1 MSVPFSEDLWQRLS
15 ALWRRDKKEEEEV
28 IGYDDPQVKQ
38 MLDVMMVSRR
48 SMKAAEKQK
57 YDIDRA
63 WRRVE
68 KQTAGGWR
76 VPGWCRYAAAVTVL
90 FFSVWG
96 WVTYNRESA
105 LPVTGELTDV
115 ILPGVSKAELIL
127 ASGERIILGTQTEIR
142 DIEELGVKITNDTS
156 GGELKYETGSTE
168 DSTIIAYNTL
178 IVPKGGEYMVRLPDG
193 SQVWLN
199 SETTIR
205 FPVRFAAGKREVQ
218 LCGEAFFK
226 VCRDT
231 TAPFQVSTENGEIT
245 VLGTSFNVSTYR
257 EDNYWQIT
265 LVEGSVRIAEQG
277 RTVVLKPSEQYTVG
291 RCSGQRKVVAV
302 DAGLYTSWVDG
313 KFYFKAYTFEEIV
326 KKLERWYDFTMV
338 YQDEEVKQMRFT
350 GSINKH
356 SPVTEV
362 LRFLEMTTGIRFK
375 VEGKQIIV
383 SKI

>member
-15 ALWRRDKKEEEEV
+15 ALWRRDKKEVEEAV
-28 IGYDDPQVKQ
+28 GYDDPQLKQ

-115 ILPGVSKAELIL
+115 IQPGVSKAELIL

-257 EDNYWQIT
+257 EDNYWQTT
-265 LVEGSVRIAEQG
+265 LV
-277 RTVVLKPSEQYTVG
+277 
-291 RCSGQRKVVAV
+291 
-302 DAGLYTSWVDG
+302 
-313 KFYFKAYTFEEIV
+313 
-326 KKLERWYDFTMV
+326 
-338 YQDEEVKQMRFT
+338 
-350 GSINKH
+350 
-356 SPVTEV
+356 
-362 LRFLEMTTGIRFK
+362 
-375 VEGKQIIV
+375 
-383 SKI
+383 

>member
-15 ALWRRDKKEEEEV
+15 GLWRRDKKEEEEAV
-28 IGYDDPQVKQ
+28 GYDDPQLKQ

-168 DSTIIAYNTL
+168 DSTITAYNTL

-257 EDNYWQIT
+257 EDNYWQTTQDCGTRPYGCFKAFGTIYCGPLFRPKESGFGRCGFIYFLGRWKVLFQGLHFRRDCQKIRT
-265 LVEGSVRIAEQG
+265 LVRFYDGLSG
-277 RTVVLKPSEQYTVG
+277 R
-291 RCSGQRKVVAV
+291 R
-302 DAGLYTSWVDG
+302 G
-313 KFYFKAYTFEEIV
+313 KTNAFYGFHQQA
-326 KKLERWYDFTMV
+326 
-338 YQDEEVKQMRFT
+338 
-350 GSINKH
+350 
-356 SPVTEV
+356 
-362 LRFLEMTTGIRFK
+362 
-375 VEGKQIIV
+375 
-383 SKI
+383 

>member
-15 ALWRRDKKEEEEV
+15 ALWRRDKKEVEEAV
-28 IGYDDPQVKQ
+28 GYDDPQLKQ

-142 DIEELGVKITNDTS
+142 DIEELRQ
-156 GGELKYETGSTE
+156 GES
-168 DSTIIAYNTL
+168 
-178 IVPKGGEYMVRLPDG
+178 
-193 SQVWLN
+193 
-199 SETTIR
+199 
-205 FPVRFAAGKREVQ
+205 
-218 LCGEAFFK
+218 
-226 VCRDT
+226 
-231 TAPFQVSTENGEIT
+231 
-245 VLGTSFNVSTYR
+245 
-257 EDNYWQIT
+257 
-265 LVEGSVRIAEQG
+265 
-277 RTVVLKPSEQYTVG
+277 
-291 RCSGQRKVVAV
+291 
-302 DAGLYTSWVDG
+302 
-313 KFYFKAYTFEEIV
+313 
-326 KKLERWYDFTMV
+326 
-338 YQDEEVKQMRFT
+338 
-350 GSINKH
+350 
-356 SPVTEV
+356 
-362 LRFLEMTTGIRFK
+362 
-375 VEGKQIIV
+375 
-383 SKI
+383 